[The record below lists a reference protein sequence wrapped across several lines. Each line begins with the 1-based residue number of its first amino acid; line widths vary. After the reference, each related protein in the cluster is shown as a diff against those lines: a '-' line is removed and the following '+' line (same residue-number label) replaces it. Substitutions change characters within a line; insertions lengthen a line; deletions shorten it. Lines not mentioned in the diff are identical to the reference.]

1 MSYRE
6 NHGFSIFDVDSLEG
20 KQQIYVVIYVVICG
34 EPKDGTGSQI
44 AGVN

>member
-20 KQQIYVVIYVVICG
+20 KQQIYVVIYVVNRMMG
-34 EPKDGTGSQI
+34 PDLR
-44 AGVN
+44 